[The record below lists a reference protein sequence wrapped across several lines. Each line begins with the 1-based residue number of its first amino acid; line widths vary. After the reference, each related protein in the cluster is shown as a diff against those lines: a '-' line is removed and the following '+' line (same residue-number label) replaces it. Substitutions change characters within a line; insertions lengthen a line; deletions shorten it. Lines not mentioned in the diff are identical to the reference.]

1 MNWFCKTWFIKIY
14 QQYHSDIE
22 GDVTPILLQYRNA
35 HKRYHHACFVVMW
48 IKQLSVSKDEL
59 PIDLKISI
67 TAEVSNRKVFSNG
80 SAFSWCNWN
89 IPSLTSPSLLLISLN
104 ISHIIGP
111 DTVHFNNASLL
122 SKNPMAPPSTF
133 SNLLFCSTY
142 CPIYSNV
149 KEIFFCSFSLQN
161 SLYKNINVLMST

>member
-1 MNWFCKTWFIKIY
+1 MKQYGFSKWTKANFFSLCCHKHKLLHYVIY
-14 QQYHSDIE
+14 FLQRCCMALFKFVQQFWLNLKLY
-22 GDVTPILLQYRNA
+22 L
-35 HKRYHHACFVVMW
+35 YHHACFVVMW

-80 SAFSWCNWN
+80 SVFSWCNWN

-122 SKNPMAPPSTF
+122 SKNPMAPPFIF
-133 SNLLFCSTY
+133 SNL
-142 CPIYSNV
+142 
-149 KEIFFCSFSLQN
+149 
-161 SLYKNINVLMST
+161 